1 MAESDD
7 PLKQMADDQSTAA
20 KETQLDDLLAGIRQ
34 LKVSE
39 FLLSTVSTIASI
51 SYGKLEAGD
60 LVEAKLGIDT
70 LRALLPL
77 LDGHIEEGIR
87 KDLTNAVANLGLA
100 YVEVSAATTS

>member
-1 MAESDD
+1 MA
-7 PLKQMADDQSTAA
+7 ADQAETAR
-20 KETQLDDLLAGIRQ
+20 ETQVDDLLAGLRQ
-34 LKVSE
+34 LKISE
-39 FLLSTVSTIASI
+39 FLLSTISTIASI
-51 SYGKLEAGD
+51 SYGKLESGD

-100 YVEVSAATTS
+100 YVEVSASTTS